1 MAHMSIGVFCV
12 EVCRGD
18 KALVGKESKPQ
29 KKALHAQRAY
39 P

>member
-1 MAHMSIGVFCV
+1 MSIGVFCV

-29 KKALHAQRAY
+29 KKPSTRSV
-39 P
+39 PIRR